1 LNRDAGPGYD
11 RSTVFRNPKGG
22 GGTLN
27 RFRIAILLVVGLG
40 LTLVAGRMEGKDAAC
55 DIGIQS
61 SSDVNA
67 ELSPCG

>member
-1 LNRDAGPGYD
+1 
-11 RSTVFRNPKGG
+11 
-22 GGTLN
+22 
-27 RFRIAILLVVGLG
+27 
-40 LTLVAGRMEGKDAAC
+40 MEGKDAAV